1 MKPFPSKFLPFAT
14 IYAMIFKWQI
24 CAVFFLLIFSAG
36 LANLSIRFFAEI
48 TGAIKLN
55 NTQSYDEAIKYVW
68 FLVIS
73 GTLGIVVS
81 QYQKYY
87 YNAKFIIP
95 AQTLMEKDLFA
106 YLLGHSYEYITTK
119 QSGMLIRQK
128 EQVKQLP
135 AMLDRINWDLRLF
148 FDILVKII
156 MLLCISPLIGLGYL
170 ICCIVVVFPRR
181 RSAKRLSRISKASA
195 KMSAIVD
202 GRILDVINN
211 LLVVKQFDNIEEEK
225 KRLHPL
231 LAQEFAL
238 NKKNMFIW
246 WGQYNFIGAITSLM
260 SFSLLLLSVYLWSNG
275 AITTADIVFILMTL
289 IYGLNGLSELQDCL
303 QRIRQDIATV
313 EQGLEP
319 FSIPHGIVDAPHAK
333 SLKVKGGE
341 IDFQNVCFGYKNSKK
356 PVFKNFNLHIKSGEK
371 IGIVG
376 ASGSGKSTL
385 VNLLQRSYEIQSGNI
400 LIDEQNITQV
410 TQESLHDNIS
420 LIPQDT
426 VMFNRSI
433 ADNIAFGTDTKSDKR
448 IKAAAVKAYANDF
461 ISDKDDGY
469 NSFAGDRGCLLSDGE
484 RQRIA
489 IARAILKNAP
499 ILILDEATS
508 ALDSESEQ
516 IIQKAIDN
524 LIKNQT
530 VIAIAHRL
538 STLKNMDRIIVLNKG
553 KIVEEGTFADLIKR
567 GGAFAKLYAAQQKKG
582 GKNV

>member
-1 MKPFPSKFLPFAT
+1 MKPFPHKFMPFAF
-14 IYAMIFKWQI
+14 IYAKIFKWQI
-24 CAVFFLLIFSAG
+24 CCVFLLLLLSAG
-36 LANLSIRFFAEI
+36 VINLDIRFFAEI
-48 TGAIKLN
+48 IGAIKIN
-55 NTQSYDEAIKYVW
+55 DDQSYDNVLKYVW
-68 FLVIS
+68 LLTIF
-73 GTLGIVVS
+73 GILRIIVS
-81 QYQKYY
+81 QYQRYY

-95 AQTLMEKDLFA
+95 CQTRMEKDLFA

-135 AMLDRINWDLRLF
+135 AMLDRINWDLQLF
-148 FDILVKII
+148 FDIMVKII

-170 ICCIVVVFPRR
+170 LCCIVVVLPKQH
-181 RSAKRLSRISKASA
+181 SAKRLSRISKANT

-225 KRLHPL
+225 KHLHPL
-231 LAQEFAL
+231 LAQEFSL

-246 WGQYNFIGAITSLM
+246 WGQYNLIGAITSLM
-260 SFSLLLLSVYLWSNG
+260 SFLLLLLSVYLWSKG
-275 AITTADIVFILMTL
+275 SITTADVVFILMTL

-303 QRIRQDIATV
+303 QRIRQDIATI

-319 FSIPHGIVDAPHAK
+319 FSIPHSIVDIPHAK
-333 SLKVKGGE
+333 PLRVKGGDIE
-341 IDFQNVCFGYKNSKK
+341 FQNICFGYKNAKK
-356 PVFKNFNLHIKSGEK
+356 PVFKKFNLHIKAGEK

-385 VNLLQRSYEIQSGNI
+385 VNLLQRSYELQSGDI
-400 LIDEQNITQV
+400 LIDGQNITHV

-433 ADNIAFGTDTKSDKR
+433 ADNISFGTNVKSDKK
-448 IKAAAVKAYANDF
+448 IKNAAIKAYAHDF

-469 NSFAGDRGCLLSDGE
+469 NSFVGDKGCLLSGGE

-516 IIQKAIDN
+516 LIQKAIDN
-524 LIKNQT
+524 LIQKQT

-553 KIVEEGTFADLIKR
+553 KIAEEGSFDNLLKL
-567 GGAFAKLYAAQQKKG
+567 GGQFAKLYAAQQKKG